1 MSTVEL
7 PVWQLISIGVGLV
20 GAMMALLK
28 LLLAAIERRLD
39 QRFAHMDGRFEELA
53 KDSDRLRQV
62 ELGLEKLRG
71 EMPLHYVRREDWV
84 RNQAVIESKI
94 DGLAL
99 KLENVQ
105 LRGARP

>member
-1 MSTVEL
+1 MSTIEL
-7 PVWQLISIGVGLV
+7 PVWQLITAGVGLL

-62 ELGLEKLRG
+62 ELGVEKLRG
-71 EMPLHYVRREDWV
+71 EMFLHYVRREDWV
-84 RNQAVIESKI
+84 RNQAVIELKI
-94 DGLAL
+94 DGLAV
-99 KLENVQ
+99 KLEEVQ
-105 LRGARP
+105 FRGARQ